1 MGESCALCDCWAW
14 HLKEKNVRFIFILTN
29 HNWLVHSFKFKMHSY
44 CAWASLVKD
53 KFSCTPTFVHHSS
66 SSGFLVFSVLN
77 HFVHGNIGL
86 EIRYFYV
93 TGMWNADIF
102 SRTYF
107 ERNGFSSYRD
117 FLFRKL
123 NVFSFFFWFFSFL
136 LDSLHSVVKPS
147 KIKVRVRFRYL
158 FKYLRVFVFVRLSVC
173 NL

>member
-1 MGESCALCDCWAW
+1 MFVLFSSWQITNDWS
-14 HLKEKNVRFIFILTN
+14 IFLNSKCINTN
-29 HNWLVHSFKFKMHSY
+29 T
-44 CAWASLVKD
+44 ASLVKD